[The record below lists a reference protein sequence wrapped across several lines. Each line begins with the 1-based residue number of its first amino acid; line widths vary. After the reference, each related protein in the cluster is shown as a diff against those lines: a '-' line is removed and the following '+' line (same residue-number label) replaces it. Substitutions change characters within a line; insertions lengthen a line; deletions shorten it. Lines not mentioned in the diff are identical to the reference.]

1 MPIFNTKAASVESLK
16 KRSNAVVDVFTKT
29 VTELMEINE
38 EIKSAADEK
47 AAEKARIEADL
58 AILGLQESENNR
70 VINKI
75 NQIFKP

>member
-1 MPIFNTKAASVESLK
+1 MPIFKNQATVENLK
-16 KRSNAVVDVFTKT
+16 KRSNAIVDVFTKT
-29 VTELMEINE
+29 VTDLMEINE
-38 EIKSAADEK
+38 EIKSTAEEK

-58 AILGLQESENNR
+58 AILSLQESENNR